1 MTKKKRDDTAIELNV
16 YTNTEGVV
24 TAVTPSFAAL
34 GGNKS
39 GKAGLIDKDNMP
51 KGTVTKA
58 KNEGRASQRYA
69 LWDWQ
74 KDILDKIEI
83 VETAANAIEYNV
95 RTLLGQGIL
104 YVKKSDMIAGKSNVT
119 RHYSPEIEA
128 FLSKN
133 FIQEEFL
140 VGKAND
146 LCTLFNGFAEHIF
159 NITRNKI
166 VQLAWKEAEYSRV
179 EQFSKSKGT
188 FDRKNLYY
196 SALFAA
202 GEVSD
207 TKLLDPELTAILPLY
222 DPSDFMWLANA
233 VKSKIEKFAVHSRPR
248 TSRSAYY
255 PKPPHVGLY
264 RSKGWV
270 DSAANVPVILNSM
283 QNNQI
288 CLRYILLISQKY
300 LETWIKVETGRDYVT
315 MSPVERKEQFDSL
328 VSKIE
333 KKLVGTDNV
342 WSTLALL
349 ALQDSQGNFIKPIE
363 ILPVDDKAK
372 NDTWVPTTD
381 HADMHITRGHMLPTS
396 IMGIQNSNIRMNT
409 NSGSANREGFNTVV
423 TLNTYLQKL
432 LLMDLQIVADF
443 NFANGWSEWDV
454 QFFID
459 DMTHTTTNNQENGI
473 QPSDNGTK
481 VAN

>member
-1 MTKKKRDDTAIELNV
+1 MPQGDLEALV
-16 YTNTEGVV
+16 FTNTEGVV
-24 TAVTPSFAAL
+24 TAVTPVFAAM
-34 GGNKS
+34 GGNKG
-39 GKAGLIDKDNMP
+39 GKAGLLGKDELP
-51 KGTVTKA
+51 AQTATKA
-58 KNEGRASQRYA
+58 KDEGRASQKYA
-69 LWDWQ
+69 KCDWQ

-95 RTLLGQGIL
+95 RTLLGQGLL
-104 YVKKSDMIAGKSNVT
+104 YVKKSDMATGKSNVM

-128 FLSKN
+128 FLSRN
-133 FIQEEFL
+133 FIQTDFL

-159 NITRNKI
+159 NQTRTKI
-166 VQLAWKEAEYSRV
+166 VQLAWKEFEYSRV
-179 EQFSKSKGT
+179 EQYSKAKGT

-196 SALFAA
+196 SALFAN

-207 TKLLDPELTAILPLY
+207 AKLSDTELTSVIPLF
-222 DPSDFMWLANA
+222 DPLDFMWLQNA
-233 VKSKIEKFAVHSRPR
+233 QKSKMSKFAVHSRPR

-255 PKPPHVGLY
+255 PKPPHLGLY
-264 RSKGWV
+264 RPKGWV
-270 DSAANVPVILNSM
+270 DSAANVPVINNAM

-288 CLRYILLISQKY
+288 CLRYILYISQKY
-300 LETWIKVETGRDYVT
+300 LETWCKVETGKDYIT
-315 MSPVERKEQFDSL
+315 MSPSEKKEQFDNL
-328 VSKIE
+328 VAKIE

-349 ALQDSQGNFIKPIE
+349 ALQDSQGSFIKPIE
-363 ILPVDDKAK
+363 VVAVDDKAK
-372 NDTWVPTTD
+372 NDTWVPTSD

-423 TLNTYLQKL
+423 TLNTYLQNL
-432 LLMDLQIVADF
+432 LLLDLQIVADF
-443 NFANGWSEWDV
+443 NYANGWSEWDV

-459 DMTHTTTNNQENGI
+459 DMTHTTTNNVENGL
-473 QPSDNGTK
+473 QPSNNAPQIK
-481 VAN
+481 N